1 MQEKL
6 FHDQESKATVKYCNR
21 QNAVVMLTVTMPER
35 ISANSQCQ
43 QYHPYFKPGM
53 MNDIDSK

>member
-6 FHDQESKATVKYCNR
+6 LQYQESKATVKNYNW
-21 QNAVVMLTVTMPER
+21 QYAVMVFPVAMPER
-35 ISANSQCQ
+35 ISTDSQRQ
-43 QYHPYFKPGM
+43 QDHPNFKPGM